1 MEACFNCGAPARALV
16 GEQWMCLKCLIDYL
30 GVKPCEQS

>member
-16 GEQWMCLKCLIDYL
+16 GEKWLCLKCLVEYL
-30 GVKPCEQS
+30 GVKTEK